1 MSNKK
6 LRITIN
12 NNSESNSYD
21 VLGSYNDNIY
31 EYLEPDTNT
40 KVLFDAKN
48 LTLKR
53 SNNELD
59 MTYDFIKKIGNIYIK
74 ELERE
79 LKLEIN
85 LIEKIIEEEKV
96 LLKYSINEDIF
107 NYLIEVK

>member
-1 MSNKK
+1 
-6 LRITIN
+6 
-12 NNSESNSYD
+12 
-21 VLGSYNDNIY
+21 
-31 EYLEPDTNT
+31 
-40 KVLFDAKN
+40 
-48 LTLKR
+48 
-53 SNNELD
+53 

-79 LKLEIN
+79 LELEIN